1 MFKELIFQSP
11 FVIIAE
17 VLLLFLQLL
26 LDVFDL
32 LFQFLVTELLLQ
44 FLNIAST
51 IDVCIF
57 LGSFFEDVFHVPM

>member
-17 VLLLFLQLL
+17 VL

-57 LGSFFEDVFHVPM
+57 LGSFFEDLFHVRPC